1 MKHLLLI
8 LLLLPLCAA
17 AQDPTRSV
25 SERRM
30 GQRTLVLT
38 GSFAGNDSAYAQVYH
53 DGREIF
59 ADMFVAT
66 FSFTLGTH
74 DYYNIKFTD
83 SKGRIKRI
91 AIHEL
96 SDDMIE
102 FYVPIE
108 VDFDR
113 LGNIVLIKQSHGKPD
128 WIEFDV
134 GMSRPRKAR

>member
-1 MKHLLLI
+1 MKHLILI
-8 LLLLPLCAA
+8 LLLLPLCAT
-17 AQDPTRSV
+17 AQDPTRAV

-38 GSFAGNDSAYAQVYH
+38 GSFAGSDSAYAQVYH

-59 ADMFVAT
+59 ADMFVGT

-83 SKGRIKRI
+83 GKGRIKRI